1 MATLSDLLLSCWT
14 VEAARS
20 ATYERRGNQQAA
32 VRSAARARILASRCA
47 DEGIKIVPHY
57 ATQHAQ
63 FMSAIAGTEE
73 DMGALGLI
81 FLQRIGMYISAHT
94 KDVLSAAEHS
104 KLVELA
110 EPELDEV
117 NQALMD
123 GRLMYPPPYQFPSA
137 PPARAPGEV
146 VARFGILGDPH
157 VGVADESVQTGLKQM
172 AEAGADFIVAIGDLT
187 KDGRIEDYQR
197 AKALFEASPVPLV
210 TTLGNHDLFK
220 RDPDEPSGV
229 DKYRSIFG
237 TEPNTVRE
245 HNGVRVIVINSANP
259 MLSPFRPFDLNEGEF
274 TNGVPQSV
282 PGGTFSQDT
291 VAWISTLEK
300 AGPTF
305 ILLHQPPY
313 PYLGMPPLVFGLD
326 EPSTRILA
334 ELANRVAAQAVFCGH
349 THRFFR
355 SEFEGLPMVE
365 CASSSDWP
373 FGYSLIEVTDRGW
386 SFNLYPIDYDAKLD
400 PTNHKDYL
408 FRRYATGPE
417 DARAFVKEF

>member
-47 DEGIKIVPHY
+47 AEGIKIVPNY
-57 ATQHAQ
+57 ATQHAE
-63 FMSAIAGTEE
+63 FMYGIAGTEE
-73 DMGALGLI
+73 EMGALGLI
-81 FLQRIGMYISAHT
+81 FLQRIGMYINAHT
-94 KDVLSAAEHS
+94 KDVLSAEEHS

-123 GRLMYPPPYQFPSA
+123 GRLMYPPPYEFPSA
-137 PPARAPGEV
+137 PFAQAPGKV

-157 VGVADESVQTGLKQM
+157 VGVADNSVQTALRQM
-172 AEAGADFIVAIGDLT
+172 GEAGADFIVAIGDLT
-187 KDGRIEDYQR
+187 KDGRIEDYAR
-197 AKALFEASPVPLV
+197 AKEILQTASVPVIG
-210 TTLGNHDLFK
+210 TLGNHDLFK

-229 DKYRSIFG
+229 AKFRSTFG
-237 TEPNTVRE
+237 IEPNAVHE

-259 MLSPFRPFDLNEGEF
+259 MLSPFKPFDLNEGEF
-274 TNGVPQSV
+274 TDGTPQSV

-291 VAWISTLEK
+291 VAWMSTLEK

-326 EPSTRILA
+326 EPSTAILA
-334 ELANRVAAQAVFCGH
+334 ELADRVKAQAVFCGH

-355 SEFEGLPMVE
+355 TEFEGVPMVE

-373 FGYSLIEVTDRGW
+373 FAYSLIEVTDQGW
-386 SFNLYPIDYDAKLD
+386 SFNLYPIDYDAELD

-417 DARAFVKEF
+417 DARAFVEKF

>member
-1 MATLSDLLLSCWT
+1 MATISDLLLSCWT

-20 ATYERRGNQQAA
+20 ATYERRGNQEAA

-47 DEGIKIVPHY
+47 AEGTKIVPSY
-57 ATQHAQ
+57 ATRHAE
-63 FMSAIAGTEE
+63 FMYGIAGTEE
-73 DMGALGLI
+73 EMGALGLI
-81 FLQRIGMYISAHT
+81 FLQRIGMYINAHT
-94 KDVLSAAEHS
+94 QDLLSNQEHRN
-104 KLVELA
+104 LVELA

-117 NQALMD
+117 NQSLMD
-123 GRLMYPPPYQFPSA
+123 GRLMYPPPYEFPSA
-137 PPARAPGEV
+137 PLAKAPGAAI
-146 VARFGILGDPH
+146 ARFAILGDPH
-157 VGVADESVQTGLKQM
+157 VGLADKSVESALRQM
-172 AEAGADFIVAIGDLT
+172 GDAGVDFIVAIGDVT
-187 KDGRIEDYQR
+187 KDGQSEDFAR
-197 AKALFEASPVPLV
+197 AKGLFDAASVPVIA
-210 TTLGNHDLFK
+210 TLGNHDLWK
-220 RDPDEPSGV
+220 RDPSEPSGV
-229 DKYRSIFG
+229 DKFRSTFG
-237 TEPNTVRE
+237 AEPYGVHE

-274 TNGVPQSV
+274 KDGTPQSV

-291 VAWISTLEK
+291 IAWIDSLDK

-326 EPSTRILA
+326 QPSTVVLA
-334 ELANRVAAQAVFCGH
+334 ALAGRVEAKAVFCGH

-365 CASSSDWP
+365 VASSSDWP
-373 FGYSLIEVTDRGW
+373 YGYSVIEVTDQGW
-386 SFNLYPIDYDAKLD
+386 SFNLHPIDYDAGLD

-417 DARAFVKEF
+417 DARAFVEQF